1 MFRDGNLQHVHGHV
15 GFPEVRESS
24 MFTDMS
30 VFQRSVKAA
39 FMGVTNQSLDRTDTA
54 GHTNGWTADCF
65 KKCPG
70 TLVILG
76 SVVRSTH
83 NLYERFW
90 YDTQSAPD
98 AIIWTLLLLLQA
110 SLKKVY
116 HKPKRRDIGLICMYV
131 FSDFLSLS
139 YNKTLSNHKSAV
151 RVIR

>member
-1 MFRDGNLQHVHGHV
+1 MGIYTLFA
-15 GFPEVRESS
+15 
-24 MFTDMS
+24 DMS

-39 FMGVTNQSLDRTDTA
+39 FTGATNQSPDRAETA
-54 GHTNGWTADCF
+54 GHTNGWTTDCF

-90 YDTQSAPD
+90 YGTQSAPD
-98 AIIWTLLLLLQA
+98 TIIWTFLLLLQA

-116 HKPKRRDIGLICMYV
+116 QKPKRRDFGLFCMYV
-131 FSDFLSLS
+131 FSDLLSLS
-139 YNKTLSNHKSAV
+139 NNKTLSNHKSVV